1 MKTLSIVVCYLIVVS
16 IVFGIYKWI
25 IKWRDDRW
33 LSSWRKGFPLT
44 FQEYISVN
52 PSVKTGNGIKCISCG
67 SRSLKNWGIN
77 GPHSDKRSVTCN
89 HCSSR
94 LYRVEN

>member
-1 MKTLSIVVCYLIVVS
+1 MEILSIVVCVLIMVS
-16 IVFGIYKWI
+16 ILLGIFKWI
-25 IKWRDDRW
+25 HDWG
-33 LSSWRKGFPLT
+33 LSSWRKDFPLT

-94 LYRVEN
+94 YGYFCYY